1 MRRLLKMQKEFIL
14 KNFKDLQKAVSLL
27 TGSIKKY
34 KPYNSRIAYT
44 SKQMEYYDALSFR
57 FEKTVEVALYFF
69 RTMETYL
76 YSKESD
82 TLRNRLLTM
91 EKLSMVDSSE
101 KWLEAR
107 LLRNKVAHAYL
118 PAELKI
124 MYAKIIDF
132 SNFIIADFSRIKKY
146 IRTL

>member
-1 MRRLLKMQKEFIL
+1 MQKEFIL
-14 KNFKDLQKAVSLL
+14 KNFKDLQGVVLL
-27 TGSIKKY
+27 FSSSVKKY
-34 KPYNSRIAYT
+34 KPYNPRIAYT
-44 SKQMEYYDALSFR
+44 AKQMEYYDALSFR
-57 FEKTVEVALYFF
+57 FEKTVEVSLYFF
-69 RTMETYL
+69 RTMESYL

-91 EKLSMVDSSE
+91 EKLSIIDSSE

-124 MYAKIIDF
+124 IYAKIIKF
-132 SNFIIADFSRIKKY
+132 SKFIIADFSRAEKH

>member
-1 MRRLLKMQKEFIL
+1 MQKEFIL
-14 KNFKDLQKAVSLL
+14 KNCKDLERAVLL
-27 TGSIKKY
+27 LSTSVKKY
-34 KPYNSRIAYT
+34 KPYNSKITYT
-44 SKQMEYYDALSFR
+44 PKQMEYYDALSFR
-57 FEKTVEVALYFF
+57 FEKTVEVSLYFF
-69 RTMETYL
+69 RTMESYL

-91 EKLSMVDSSE
+91 EKLSIINSSE

-124 MYAKIIDF
+124 IYAKIIEF
-132 SNFIIADFSRIKKY
+132 SKFIIADFSRAEKY
-146 IRTL
+146 IQNL